1 MRRFALIGL
10 AIVLS
15 VLLAPT
21 ARASDDSVRQV
32 VQTEA
37 ARQVKEDA
45 KFRKAVKTLKTK
57 AQFVKARTAT
67 IRQIKSVDR
76 FHDALA
82 AEQADSERVKTGRSQ
97 ILKGM
102 TRYNRGLEKFR
113 SALTKGIN
121 SNGRD
126 GESQARAALKTVRKA
141 LKQIESGAKK
151 LAG

>member
-1 MRRFALIGL
+1 ML
-10 AIVLS
+10 VMSLS
-15 VLLAPT
+15 LAPAA

-67 IRQIKSVDR
+67 IRQMKSVDK

-82 AEQADSERVKTGRSQ
+82 AQQADSATVKAGRSQ

-102 TRYNRGLEKFR
+102 TRYNHGLKKFR
-113 SALTKGIN
+113 TALTKGIN
-121 SNGRD
+121 SNGRE
-126 GESQARAALKTVRKA
+126 GAPQARAALKTVKKA
-141 LKQIESGAKK
+141 LKTIESGAKK